1 MSTGSTPALS
11 RAPVP
16 VSGEKMVPAKNW
28 ESRSTTGVHGIFYGI
43 SGPQM
48 VNCVLISPG
57 LFEETKQAQK
67 QSQEVFGAV
76 GRC

>member
-1 MSTGSTPALS
+1 M
-11 RAPVP
+11 VP
-16 VSGEKMVPAKNW
+16 VKNW
-28 ESRSTTGVHGIFYGI
+28 ESTSTTGVHGIFYGI